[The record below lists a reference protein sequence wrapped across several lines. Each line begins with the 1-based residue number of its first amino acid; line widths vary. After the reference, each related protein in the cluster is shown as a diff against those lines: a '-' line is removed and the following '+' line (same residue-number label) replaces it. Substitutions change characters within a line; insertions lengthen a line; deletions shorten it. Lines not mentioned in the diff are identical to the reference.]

1 MYMERIKVGL
11 FVKYIDDLNL
21 KVKFTL
27 LFIFI
32 GLIPAVIV
40 SIISTTSSSNDVT
53 TKVYNQLT
61 AINQIKKQA
70 IVKYFEE
77 REGDL
82 GVLIDIADT
91 MQQQAFMK
99 LSAINSI
106 KKSQLTDYFHMN
118 KSQLDLLANSS
129 DVHNALSEFN
139 RHFGNKR
146 QWQSLLDKHDK
157 SFKVML
163 DFFGWYDFFLI
174 NLNGDIVYSVT
185 RESDLGQNLAV
196 ELADS
201 SFYQAFLL
209 AKDGSKDAI
218 HFADFKPYAPSNND
232 PAAFAVRAVTY
243 DGKHQGYIAY
253 QQPIEKMNEILGQRV
268 GMGETGE
275 SYLVGQDN
283 LMRSNSYLNPTDF
296 SVEASF
302 AGNNKVTTT
311 ATKNAL
317 KGKKG
322 TAVILDY
329 NNNPVVSSWDYFEV
343 GSNIRWAIIS
353 EIDVAEAFNPKST
366 RNEEFYKSYI
376 EKYGYY
382 DLFLITPTGSIFY
395 TVARESDYQTNIL
408 TGKFSSSNLGDLIK
422 QVKKN
427 KHFVFADFAPYEP
440 SNFDPAAFIAQ
451 PLLDSN
457 NNVSLYVALQ
467 LPLEGI
473 QSIMGTRDG
482 MGETGESYLVGED
495 LKMRSN
501 SYLDPEGHSV
511 SASFAGTVEKNGVDT
526 DAVRRALSGEK
537 NTDIIIDYNNNP
549 VLSSFD
555 LIEFENFNWAILSE
569 IDEVEAFASIRQNT
583 WFMSGMM
590 LVVTI
595 VIAIFGFYIA
605 KRIAQ
610 PISEIADIAQHV
622 ADGEL
627 TMDVHQSSQD
637 EVGLLQRAIQKMIR
651 NLARM
656 VESIANVA
664 LKQASTSEQLA
675 AVTTQTSSTMAE
687 QHLVSEQLAT
697 AMQEMGTTVKEVASN
712 TTGTAAAIEDIQQ
725 RLTEGTRKLN
735 DTYNSILTMTEQIQD
750 SETNILQL
758 RNDFNQVISIL
769 DVIKSIAEQTNL
781 LALNAAIEAA
791 RAGEMGRGFAVVAD
805 EVRELAQR
813 TQNST
818 QEIDDMINTIMS
830 GADASVAVMAKSVE
844 QANLVQTQAKEVT
857 DLNQV
862 ITDEM
867 QHINDLSTQIATAAE
882 EQSIVVEQILENVES
897 LNQGIMETSD
907 AAESIAKSS
916 TELAELSTQLEKE
929 TSHFHTK

>member
-1 MYMERIKVGL
+1 M
-11 FVKYIDDLNL
+11 KYIDSLNL

-27 LFIFI
+27 LFILI
-32 GLIPAVIV
+32 GLVPAIIV
-40 SIISTTSSSNDVT
+40 SFISINSSSEDVA

-61 AINQIKKQA
+61 AINQIKKQT
-70 IVKYFEE
+70 IIKYFEE
-77 REGDL
+77 RESDL
-82 GVLIDIADT
+82 SVLIDIADT
-91 MQQQAFMK
+91 MQQQAFQK

-106 KKSQLTDYFHMN
+106 KKSQLNDYFHMN
-118 KSQLDLLANSS
+118 KSQLDLLANST
-129 DVHNALSEFN
+129 DVHQAISELN
-139 RHFGNKR
+139 RHFNNKR
-146 QWQSLLDKHDK
+146 QWQPLLDKHDVA
-157 SFKVML
+157 FKAML

-174 NLNGDIVYSVT
+174 NLEGDIIYSVT
-185 RESDLGQNLAV
+185 RESDLGQNLAKD
-196 ELADS
+196 LSDS
-201 SFYQAFLL
+201 SFYQAFLI
-209 AKDGSKDAI
+209 AQKGARDEI
-218 HFADFKPYAPSNND
+218 HFADFKPYAPSNDD
-232 PAAFAVRAVTY
+232 PAAFAVRAVTVN
-243 DGKHQGYIAY
+243 GKHSGYIAY

-283 LMRSNSYLNPTDF
+283 LMRSNSYLNPKDF

-302 AGNNKVTTT
+302 ASNNKVNTT
-311 ATKNAL
+311 ATQNAL
-317 KGKKG
+317 AGKTG

-366 RNEEFYKSYI
+366 SNEEFYKNYI
-376 EKYGYY
+376 EEYGYY

-408 TGKFSSSNLGDLIK
+408 DGRFSSSNLGSLIK
-422 QVKKN
+422 QVRDQKR
-427 KHFVFADFAPYEP
+427 FGFADFAPYEP
-440 SNFDPAAFIAQ
+440 SNFDPAAFVAQ

-457 NNVSLYVALQ
+457 GQVSLYVALQ

-473 QSIMGTRDG
+473 QAIMGTRDG

-501 SYLDPEGHSV
+501 SFLDPTGHSV
-511 SASFAGTVEKNGVDT
+511 SASFAGTIEKNGVDT
-526 DAVRRALSGEK
+526 DAVRRALSGER

-555 LIEFENFNWAILSE
+555 RIEFDDFNWAILSE
-569 IDEVEAFASIRQNT
+569 IDESEAFASIRSNT
-583 WFMSGMM
+583 LSMTGLMIVVA
-590 LVVTI
+590 LVVA
-595 VIAIFGFYIA
+595 VAGFYVA
-605 KRIAQ
+605 KRVAQ
-610 PISEIADIAQHV
+610 PISEISDVAQHV

-627 TMDVHQSSQD
+627 TMNITQSSED

-656 VESIANVA
+656 VESISNVA
-664 LKQASTSEQLA
+664 VKQAATSEQLA
-675 AVTTQTSSTMAE
+675 AITTQTSTTMAE

-712 TTGTAAAIEDIQQ
+712 TTSTATAIEDIQH
-725 RLTEGTRKLN
+725 RVHDGTNKLN
-735 DTYNSILTMTEQIQD
+735 DTYNSILTMTEQIQN
-750 SETNILQL
+750 SEGNILQL
-758 RNDFNQVISIL
+758 RNDFSQVISIL

-830 GADASVAVMAKSVE
+830 GADASVEVMAKSVE
-844 QANLVQTQAKEVT
+844 QANLVQSQAKEVT
-857 DLNQV
+857 DLNKV

-907 AAESIAKSS
+907 ATESIAKSS